1 MIDFQHK
8 FKTAN
13 VTISEGI
20 VTAVF
25 KDGKTNEFNT
35 HWLDR
40 PEYRQIALKHGFSE
54 DWRFYAYTHELTHHW
69 LADRLGWEW
78 SWAIHD
84 NQDHPIDGMPAHIAW
99 EEHIVN
105 RLQRFL
111 MTGKRDEHG
120 VLYAVLG
127 NLSQEE
133 HIELSLLYAS
143 VK

>member
-1 MIDFQHK
+1 MNDLQIN
-8 FKTAN
+8 FKTAAF
-13 VTISEGI
+13 TISEGI
-20 VTAVF
+20 VTAIF
-25 KDGKTNEFNT
+25 RDGKVNEFNT

-40 PEYRQIALKHGFSE
+40 PEYRQIARDHGFGE
-54 DWRFYAYTHELTHHW
+54 DWRFYALTHELTHHW

-84 NQDHPIDGMPAHIAW
+84 DEHHALDAMPAHIAW

-105 RLQRFL
+105 RLQRFI
-111 MTGKRDEHG
+111 MTGQRDEHG

-127 NLSQEE
+127 NLTQAE
-133 HIELSLLYAS
+133 HIELQLLYAR